1 MYILRGIVFL
11 TVIVA
16 NTVLCCVLLYPL
28 GAVRGVCRRL
38 GAGRAARA
46 LSVIADGV
54 IDEWT
59 GLNRLLMR
67 WLRVS
72 DIELEVDDRSALARD
87 HWYLVICNHQTWA
100 DILVLQTVFRQLA
113 PPLRFFTKQQ
123 LIWIPL
129 FGVALWLL
137 DFPFVRRISRA
148 QIEANPA
155 LAAIDRAATQAACA
169 RFLER
174 PTGVLNFL
182 EGTRFTPEKR
192 ALQNPRF
199 RHLLN
204 PKLGGVST
212 VVDALATQLHRVLDV
227 TICYPEGT
235 PTFWQFL
242 TGRAPRV
249 ICTVRVL
256 VLPDAVHAAGDVD
269 AVRATLAPWIE
280 SIWHEKDATLERARY
295 R

>member
-1 MYILRGIVFL
+1 MSILRGIVFL
-11 TVIVA
+11 TAIVV

-28 GAVRGVCRRL
+28 GAVRGVCRAL
-38 GAGRAARA
+38 GADRAARG
-46 LSVIADGV
+46 LSRVADGV

-59 GLNRLLMR
+59 GLNRLLIGA
-67 WLRVS
+67 LGVS
-72 DIELEVDDRSALARD
+72 DVALQVDDPAALTRH

-137 DFPFVRRISRA
+137 DFPFVRRLSRA

-182 EGTRFTPEKR
+182 EGTRFTPAKR
-192 ALQNPRF
+192 AQQNPRF
-199 RHLLN
+199 QHLLN

-212 VVDALATQLHRVLDV
+212 VVDALSTQIHRVLDV
-227 TICYPEGT
+227 TLVYPDGA

-242 TGRAPRV
+242 CGRAPRV
-249 ICTVRVL
+249 LCTVRAL
-256 VLPDAVHAAGDVD
+256 PLPDAVHAAGDVD

-280 SIWHEKDATLERARY
+280 SIWHEKDAMLARAGHR
-295 R
+295 

>member
-11 TVIVA
+11 TVIVV

-28 GAVRGVCRRL
+28 GAVRGACRRL
-38 GAGRAARA
+38 GAGSAARA
-46 LSVIADGV
+46 LSLIADGV

-59 GLNRLLMR
+59 GLNRLLVR

-72 DIELEVDDRSALARD
+72 EIELHIDDRSALTRN

-137 DFPFVRRISRA
+137 DFPFVRRLSRT

-192 ALQNPRF
+192 AQQNPRF
-199 RHLLN
+199 QHLLN

-212 VVDALATQLHRVLDV
+212 VVDALSTRLHRVLDV
-227 TICYPEGT
+227 TLFYPEGA

-242 TGRAPRV
+242 TGRAPHV
-249 ICTVRVL
+249 VCTVRAL
-256 VLPDAVHAAGDVD
+256 PLPDAVHAAGDVD

-280 SIWHEKDATLERARY
+280 SIWREKDATLERARH